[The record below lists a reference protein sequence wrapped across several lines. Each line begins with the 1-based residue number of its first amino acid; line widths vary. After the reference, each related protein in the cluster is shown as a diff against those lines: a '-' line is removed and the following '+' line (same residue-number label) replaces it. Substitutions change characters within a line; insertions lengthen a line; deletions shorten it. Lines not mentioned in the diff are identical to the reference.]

1 MSSID
6 LNTNKAFCILPFVH
20 LHVNEKSDIKLCCL
34 ADGKTV
40 KKYTQDFDFVN
51 DPDMQEIRHR
61 ILAGEKIE
69 HCRNCYDYENGGA
82 ESSRIRDTREWQQKL
97 GFETAAQVPTKLV
110 YYDIRNDNLCNLSCR
125 MCSPQFSSQIEKE
138 YKKIGWMWQA
148 EDKSVGFN
156 DVVDLDTVEKIYVAG
171 GEPSLMPE
179 FRRFLVRAIDAGRTN
194 IEIRMNTNAT
204 NLNREY
210 RELLSQF
217 DSLNIVCSIDGYN
230 LVNRYIRWPTDW
242 STLVDNMRGI
252 ADITPNLAF
261 NVTVSIWNISRLSE
275 LIEFFDRE
283 FPNNEVLINQV
294 YGPSHWLFTTF
305 PNKELALEDLERCK
319 VSPRYQTES
328 FRNKLDWF
336 IEQVKSSQMDLVAL
350 SEFFKYNDTL
360 DSSRNIKLKDYI
372 PELEA
377 CRDYLTKQT

>member
-1 MSSID
+1 MID

-51 DPDMQEIRHR
+51 DPDMQEIRQR
-61 ILAGEKIE
+61 ILAGEKVE
-69 HCRNCYDYENGGA
+69 HCRNCYDYEEGGA

-97 GFETAAQVPTKLV
+97 GFETADQVPTRLV

-210 RELLSQF
+210 RELLSRF
-217 DSLNIVCSIDGYN
+217 DSLNIVCSIDGYDM
-230 LVNRYIRWPTDW
+230 VNRYIRWPTDW
-242 STLVDNMRGI
+242 PTLVENMHGI
-252 ADITPNLAF
+252 SAITPNLAF

-305 PNKELALEDLERCK
+305 PNTELALADLERCK
-319 VSPRYQTES
+319 ASPRYQTES

-336 IEQVKSSQMDLVAL
+336 IEQVKSSQVDLVAL
-350 SEFFKYNDTL
+350 DEFFKYNDTL

-377 CRDYLTKQT
+377 CRDYLTKQI